1 MATDVGACI
10 KWRISVTH
18 PDSPPGGERNDN
30 NHGRA
35 TLWLGGVTAAAA
47 LIGALAALITAVRA

>member
-1 MATDVGACI
+1 M
-10 KWRISVTH
+10 TH